1 MWRLPSHPTLGVSG
15 LTRRMELRPRRA
27 SSART
32 SRPTEMP
39 IPIFVSRPLEVT
51 IEDDRGRGG
60 SIERDPRATRVFPV
74 NAGLF
79 VKKIVTNANGVFIF
93 QKRDLLVTDIGT
105 NGDPVTRI
113 IVLEKPS
120 TTIPSR
126 SKLRV
131 ESRSIGF
138 LTRPR
143 QRQQLHI
150 TRYYTVRL
158 RN

>member
-1 MWRLPSHPTLGVSG
+1 M
-15 LTRRMELRPRRA
+15 
-27 SSART
+27 
-32 SRPTEMP
+32 
-39 IPIFVSRPLEVT
+39 T
-51 IEDDRGRGG
+51 IEDAVVPLNAILVPRRWHRGNSELGG
-60 SIERDPRATRVFPV
+60 YGIQRTRVFPV

-79 VKKIVTNANGVFIF
+79 VNTIVTNANDVFIF